1 MLETMATKKPCKNPW
16 ATAWRPQYAPVKLL
30 KVLLSSFLSPRPRR
44 PFRKC
49 VPLLD
54 FYLCPFFKSG
64 LSKIEIS
71 TFYLRTE
78 DIWYEQIYFERAEPF
93 TLPLQPGYC
102 KRPLFSSFFFDFFF
116 TGNVQHH
123 LFFFCHPI
131 AAAPLPNLF
140 PACSSLSKP
149 FIMTAIHNT
158 SPSAGF
164 YFPCRPVTASSSYPT
179 ASPRL
184 SLSLTLSPPWPL
196 RSQRIHSLPFVS
208 AQSKQAATEGGGG
221 ERVSEGGIIERERKM
236 NEEEERRGES
246 WLKWGNCIKTVLCP
260 SHLPFYLFIFLGG
273 GWGGGEIVDVGGFSS
288 DTSRWEWKDR

>member
-78 DIWYEQIYFERAEPF
+78 DIWYEQIYFECAEPF

-102 KRPLFSSFFFDFFF
+102 KRPLFSSFFKIFFLQETSNIICSSSAIPSLLPPF
-116 TGNVQHH
+116 QTSS
-123 LFFFCHPI
+123 PP
-131 AAAPLPNLF
+131 APLSPN
-140 PACSSLSKP
+140 
-149 FIMTAIHNT
+149 
-158 SPSAGF
+158 
-164 YFPCRPVTASSSYPT
+164 
-179 ASPRL
+179 
-184 SLSLTLSPPWPL
+184 
-196 RSQRIHSLPFVS
+196 HS
-208 AQSKQAATEGGGG
+208 
-221 ERVSEGGIIERERKM
+221 
-236 NEEEERRGES
+236 
-246 WLKWGNCIKTVLCP
+246 
-260 SHLPFYLFIFLGG
+260 
-273 GWGGGEIVDVGGFSS
+273 
-288 DTSRWEWKDR
+288 

>member
-1 MLETMATKKPCKNPW
+1 MRPSLRLLFVSIFQVWPFKNRDQHFLLAYW
-16 ATAWRPQYAPVKLL
+16 GHLIRTNLFWVCWTLYSSIAAWILQKA
-30 KVLLSSFLSPRPRR
+30 
-44 PFRKC
+44 
-49 VPLLD
+49 
-54 FYLCPFFKSG
+54 PFF
-64 LSKIEIS
+64 L
-71 TFYLRTE
+71 
-78 DIWYEQIYFERAEPF
+78 
-93 TLPLQPGYC
+93 
-102 KRPLFSSFFFDFFF
+102 LFLNFFF

-208 AQSKQAATEGGGG
+208 AQSKQAATEGRASGW
-221 ERVSEGGIIERERKM
+221 ERE
-236 NEEEERRGES
+236 G
-246 WLKWGNCIKTVLCP
+246 
-260 SHLPFYLFIFLGG
+260 
-273 GWGGGEIVDVGGFSS
+273 
-288 DTSRWEWKDR
+288 

>member
-208 AQSKQAATEGGGG
+208 AQSKQAATEGGGRAG
-221 ERVSEGGIIERERKM
+221 ERGRDNWEGEKDEWRGRKEGWELIEM
-236 NEEEERRGES
+236 G
-246 WLKWGNCIKTVLCP
+246 
-260 SHLPFYLFIFLGG
+260 
-273 GWGGGEIVDVGGFSS
+273 
-288 DTSRWEWKDR
+288 